1 MVPQLK
7 LCPSCGFDL
16 ERVQDLLDQ
25 EALAFCPQC
34 QFPLPLVASKYRLI
48 KELWRGGS
56 SIVYLSL
63 HINLDQ
69 DAERVIKVIR
79 PEIFKI
85 QGMEHRFRR
94 EVQITSALSQRNEH
108 IVRIY
113 DDFGEIPKL
122 GHFYVMEHL
131 QGETLSQLLEEL
143 AELPPLPFCF
153 HLFMQL
159 CDTMQ
164 FAHEQGVVHR
174 DLKPH
179 NVMLVQRKNDPFFLK
194 VFDFGIAKPMSSE
207 ELAVTHVTQGS
218 LGTPAYMAPEQ
229 CLNQPTDV
237 PTDIYAM
244 GIMLYEML
252 VGHTPFLPPQGDLSA
267 FSSAV
272 GIIEGHLT
280 KEPPSPRS
288 LQPERVSPE
297 LEHVV
302 LRALAKKPEERFQ
315 SAEEFRL
322 ALENVAQTWSAEDQ
336 DLLERL
342 SSEKVNAQ
350 IPLMRKP
357 AEEPTGDWSLVDGNV
372 DHNTWYLGASSRVVV
387 PGQAPSNEANVV
399 TAVASSDSISVETG
413 SSQPEVVLSE
423 FILEDNH
430 GLPKDTVE
438 VSSMSDEILAELDA
452 GIDPLSGAT
461 KGMPALEWA
470 DTSVAPESSKN
481 LPFDLLPADALDE
494 GPTAVSRELPSALQ
508 EHRDSLD
515 EPINQKSTQAL
526 TFSVSE
532 VVEVES
538 TATEPTERKPL
549 FQESQTESPVAAN
562 PTVVERP
569 IPKGLSD
576 AVPAVKESNDSG
588 PVLPPQVEPPATRP
602 QPVLRTQADRI
613 QGPHN
618 GLLRMFV
625 EQREDWES
633 DPFLVKHL
641 MERIAGLQGFID
653 SEDFARLYPYCQGRI
668 VLEAH
673 SFPPEIANRLVQEG
687 IELRLL
693 PKITAPENSDD
704 KSTLAKP
711 APALSI
717 APSAKPTVPKAQPVA
732 VPAPVSTPV
741 PKPAP
746 RTAPTTVPNPVP
758 APASVG
764 GAVMAARPPAT
775 TPSSPPPSYNTGIQ
789 GPVDAP
795 VPGHT
800 PTPVAL
806 WDDYDDN
813 IMSTSSGSSGVG
825 MWIVIGLFVLSMVG
839 VVYGMSGS
847 TGEPVKSFPSRVI
860 TSQVSANS
868 LPAASYATAT
878 LTPDRATFVLIP
890 VVDNESGQRE
900 VYVLFAA
907 KENRRVLVFA
917 PYQQSQVLE
926 RIKESRDPEGINQGQ
941 MKPIWTK
948 DLRGPYAKPR
958 SRTYIGS
965 LEKLQRYP
973 GGPLELSLPDGNRNI
988 NKIPGYRQYGVKFPM
1003 DSMILRVGQRP
1014 KPPTNPYRS
1023 VVLMLSLLLA
1033 LISAGSYMGLRNR
1046 AQQPF

>member
-1 MVPQLK
+1 MVSHLK

-16 ERVQDLLDQ
+16 ERVQGVLDQ

-34 QFPLPLVASKYRLI
+34 QFPLPLVASKYRLV

-63 HINLDQ
+63 HIHLDQ

-164 FAHEQGVVHR
+164 FAHETGVVHR

-179 NVMLVQRKNDPFFLK
+179 NLMLVQRKNDPFFLK
-194 VFDFGIAKPMSSE
+194 VYDFGIAKPVSNE

-237 PTDIYAM
+237 RTDIYAM

-252 VGHTPFLPPQGDLSA
+252 VGHTPFLPPQGEMSA

-297 LEHVV
+297 LERVV
-302 LRALAKKPEERFQ
+302 LKALAKKPDERFQ
-315 SAEEFRL
+315 TAEELRL
-322 ALENVAQTWSAEDQ
+322 ALEAVAQTWSESDQ
-336 DLLERL
+336 VLLEKL
-342 SSEKVNAQ
+342 SSEKISVQ

-357 AEEPTGDWSLVDGNV
+357 AVEPTGDWSLVDEQM
-372 DHNTWYLGASSRVVV
+372 DHHTWHLGASSRVQLS
-387 PGQAPSNEANVV
+387 GQDGPDSSNSPAPAPKAAEENAE
-399 TAVASSDSISVETG
+399 
-413 SSQPEVVLSE
+413 PEVVLSE
-423 FILEDNH
+423 LLLDDSH

-438 VSSMSDEILAELDA
+438 VSSMPVDLLAALDA
-452 GIDPLSGAT
+452 EKKASGGET
-461 KGMPALEWA
+461 LGMPALEWA
-470 DTSVAPESSKN
+470 DTSVAPDPPGEA
-481 LPFDLLPADALDE
+481 LPSDLLPADEFEE
-494 GPTAVSRELPSALQ
+494 GPTAVSRELPGAMQSEETPAPTRVQ
-508 EHRDSLD
+508 NH
-515 EPINQKSTQAL
+515 KATQAL
-526 TFSVSE
+526 SFSVSQVLE
-532 VVEVES
+532 QEGQAES
-538 TATEPTERKPL
+538 GRKPL
-549 FQESQTESPVAAN
+549 FRESQAEESAISPVTQVQKVL
-562 PTVVERP
+562 PGT
-569 IPKGLSD
+569 
-576 AVPAVKESNDSG
+576 DSG
-588 PVLPPQVEPPATRP
+588 AIPTLRDGDSELPVLPPPIDSPATRP
-602 QPVLRTQADRI
+602 QPILRAKADRI

-625 EQREDWES
+625 EQRADWES
-633 DPFLVKHL
+633 DPFLVKNL
-641 MERIAGLQGFID
+641 MERISALQTFIESD
-653 SEDFARLYPYCQGRI
+653 DFARLYPYCQGRI

-693 PKITAPENSDD
+693 PKITEPENSDH
-704 KSTLAKP
+704 KITLANP

-717 APSAKPTVPKAQPVA
+717 APSASPTKPKAQPVSVPTPAPKVAPRPVPTPLPVSSSPDTTPSA
-732 VPAPVSTPV
+732 VPA
-741 PKPAP
+741 AM
-746 RTAPTTVPNPVP
+746 
-758 APASVG
+758 G
-764 GAVMAARPPAT
+764 GAVMTARTVPSPT
-775 TPSSPPPSYNTGIQ
+775 TPPPSYSANLQ

-813 IMSTSSGSSGVG
+813 VLNSSSTGSSVG
-825 MWIVIGLFVLSMVG
+825 MWLVIGLFVLSLVG
-839 VVYGMSGS
+839 IVYGMGGNSS
-847 TGEPVKSFPSRVI
+847 EPKTTFPSRVI

-868 LPAASYATAT
+868 LPAASYVTAT
-878 LTPDRATFVLIP
+878 VTPDRATFVLIP
-890 VVDNESGQRE
+890 VVDNESGQRD

-917 PYQQSQVLE
+917 PYQQSQVLD
-926 RIKESRDPEGINQGQ
+926 RIKETRDPEGINQGQ
-941 MKPIWTK
+941 MTPIWSK
-948 DLRGPYAKPR
+948 DLRGSAPNPR
-958 SRTYIGS
+958 SRNYMGS

-973 GGPLELSLPDGNRNI
+973 GGPLELVLPDGHRNI
-988 NKIPGYRQYGVKFPM
+988 NKIPGYRQHGVQFPM
-1003 DSMILRVGQRP
+1003 DSMILRVGERP

-1023 VVLMLSLLLA
+1023 VVLVLSLLLA
-1033 LISAGSYMGLRNR
+1033 LVSAGSYMGLRNR
-1046 AQQPF
+1046 MQQPF